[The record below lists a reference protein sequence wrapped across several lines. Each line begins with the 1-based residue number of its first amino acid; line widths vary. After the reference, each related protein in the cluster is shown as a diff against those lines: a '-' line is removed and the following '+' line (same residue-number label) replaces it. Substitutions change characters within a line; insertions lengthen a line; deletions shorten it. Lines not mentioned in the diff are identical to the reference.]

1 MSSSIG
7 ADKVVLKGCF
17 LFLLLSLALGFGNS
31 WAQTELLIYPN
42 MGQSQE
48 QQDKD
53 QFECYNWAKQQ
64 SGFDPMAPP
73 TTRTPPP
80 PSEAKQG
87 GVVRGATR
95 GALVGVAAGAIA
107 GDAGKGAAIGA
118 ASGGLIGGMR
128 RRDQVAREDQARQQ
142 WAQQESAEYT
152 QGRSQYNRAFSACME
167 GRNYTVK

>member
-1 MSSSIG
+1 MNVSKGANEIFGKSS
-7 ADKVVLKGCF
+7 VLAVMF
-17 LFLLLSLALGFGNS
+17 LLSLGLGNG
-31 WAQTELLIYPN
+31 WAQSELLIYPN

-73 TTRTPPP
+73 TTSTLPP
-80 PSEAKQG
+80 PSDASQG
-87 GVVRGATR
+87 GVIRGATR
-95 GALVGVAAGAIA
+95 GALVGVAVGAIA

-142 WAQQESAEYT
+142 WAQQESAQYT